1 MSKTVP
7 EFIVL
12 NGKIIPYGQAMT
24 HVMSPAVKYGLSVF
38 EGLRAYWSDFDQDL
52 YIFRLSDH
60 TERLMQSMKLLRFE
74 PGFTGADI
82 DAMTIELLRR
92 NATKASAHIR
102 TTAYLD
108 GMGEQQATGPVSH
121 SISAL
126 ERPRSPRVDN
136 GIRCQVSSWMRMADN
151 VMPPRIKCGGNY
163 VNGRL
168 ARFQAIKDGYDEA
181 IILNTH
187 GKVAEGPG
195 TCIFFVRRSELVTPD
210 LASGILESITRD
222 TVLVLARDLGVRTSE
237 RMVDRTELYA
247 ADEVFMVGS
256 AAEIVPVL
264 DIDGIAI
271 GKGAPG
277 QITRRLQQAYFD
289 AATGVGKRRPGWLT
303 PVYKRP

>member
-1 MSKTVP
+1 MSAP

-12 NGKIIPYGQAMT
+12 NGSIIPYEEATT

-38 EGLRAYWSDFDQDL
+38 EGLRAYWSDEREDL
-52 YIFRLSDH
+52 FVFRLQDH
-60 TERLMQSMKLLRFE
+60 TDRLLQSMKLLRFAHD
-74 PGFTGADI
+74 FDGAEI
-82 DAMTIELLRR
+82 NRVTIELLRR
-92 NATKASAHIR
+92 NRVKAAAHIR

-108 GMGEQQATGPVSH
+108 GKGEQQVKGPVSY
-121 SISAL
+121 SISAI
-126 ERPRSPRVDN
+126 EKPRAARTDK

-168 ARFQAIKDGYDEA
+168 ARYQAIQDGYDEA
-181 IILNTH
+181 IILNTL

-195 TCIFFVRRSELVTPD
+195 TCIFLVRRGELITPD

-222 TVLVLARDLGVRTSE
+222 TALRLARARGIAVAE

-256 AAEIVPVL
+256 AAELVPVV
-264 DIDGIAI
+264 DIDGITI
-271 GKGAPG
+271 GSGSPG
-277 QITRRLQQAYFD
+277 PVTKLLQEAYF
-289 AATGVGKRRPGWLT
+289 AAVTGAIDVPADWLT
-303 PVYKRP
+303 PVYKSER